1 MLNGRL
7 IDDADGNK
15 ACISNDGRSFVDYII
30 ASTSLF
36 DKFSYFCVDA
46 HDFSD
51 HFPLTCTLK
60 ITARFQ
66 WRDTH
71 CD

>member
-7 IDDADGNK
+7 DDVEGNIT
-15 ACISNDGRSFVDYII
+15 CVSNEGRSIVDNII
-30 ASTSLF
+30 VSTSLF
-36 DKFSYFCVDA
+36 NRFTYFGIDQ

-60 ITARFQ
+60 LQQTNIITH
-66 WRDTH
+66 DET
-71 CD
+71 